1 MNWLIVV
8 FFVFYFIA
16 WYLSQA
22 FPFEQGRQMPLWFP
36 LLPEFWYQSGA
47 PSLPFADEERNTVR
61 ASGLKKAFGG
71 FRAVDGVDF
80 KFKKGQV
87 YALLGHNGASRA
99 RACWVCGVVAWC
111 AHGSARARAI

>member
-1 MNWLIVV
+1 M
-8 FFVFYFIA
+8 FYFIA

-36 LLPEFWYQSGA
+36 LLPEFWYQSGSA
-47 PSLPFADEERNTVR
+47 KLPFADTGGHTVR
-61 ASGLKKAFGG
+61 ASGLKKAFGS

-87 YALLGHNGASRA
+87 YALLGHNGAPRA
-99 RACWVCGVVAWC
+99 LE
-111 AHGSARARAI
+111 